1 MNSSQSAISASPD
14 RRQHG
19 RWAALY
25 QPPASS
31 RQKRAFFGNTVL
43 VPAVGPKT
51 SSSGRGGNPQLV
63 AYTVL

>member
-25 QPPASS
+25 QPRHHRGKSGH
-31 RQKRAFFGNTVL
+31 FFGNTVL
-43 VPAVGPKT
+43 VPAGGPKT
-51 SSSGRGGNPQLV
+51 SSSGRGGNPQLG
-63 AYTVL
+63 AYTVP